1 MKLFEEQEAREAEE
15 ERARLEKQK
24 LEEEKKLTEEKAKQE
39 SQRAPDFVA
48 TILQTTPRR
57 NLMTSYSSGSGERPL
72 VTDSSAQKVV
82 KKWGWLHIKYLKKKD
97 KIRRLKTQLKKKT
110 DLLVDL
116 I

>member
-1 MKLFEEQEAREAEE
+1 
-15 ERARLEKQK
+15 
-24 LEEEKKLTEEKAKQE
+24 
-39 SQRAPDFVA
+39 
-48 TILQTTPRR
+48 
-57 NLMTSYSSGSGERPL
+57 MTSFSSGSGERPL

-116 I
+116 IQAAQSALMCEVSSESEEMELGESKMLE

>member
-1 MKLFEEQEAREAEE
+1 
-15 ERARLEKQK
+15 
-24 LEEEKKLTEEKAKQE
+24 
-39 SQRAPDFVA
+39 
-48 TILQTTPRR
+48 
-57 NLMTSYSSGSGERPL
+57 MTSFSSGSGERPL

-116 I
+116 IQAAQSALVCEFSSESEEMELGESKMLE